1 MKRMPDRPLRLLLNV
16 PSVLAGLVIYLC
28 VLSTLPAGVALLV
41 LVLLVVAMLLPAAGR
56 AEMIVVRA
64 LSWSRPASPR
74 ELELWTGIETLV
86 EAGGAG
92 PDPVSKRRLL
102 VRRVARSRAAQV
114 GHAGR
119 AVVVVS
125 PLVLQGLATNQISAV
140 AVASEVARSRAE
152 HHFEPHRGAV
162 RGWVV
167 TLPVR
172 VVAAVLRPLLVRL
185 FRWQPIVVAWQL
197 RAVIGAV
204 CVADGVA
211 HHRAWSG
218 LVAVTV
224 VLISYAV
231 PAAKRQV
238 SRRAASRAETVR
250 STAAVGNGRVTG
262 DGSPTVGVLAPVVTH
277 PVETPPRA
285 ILGDRPRLYL
295 VPTE

>member
-1 MKRMPDRPLRLLLNV
+1 MPDRLLRLLLNV

-28 VLSTLPAGVALLV
+28 VLSTLPGGVALLV

-64 LSWSRPASPR
+64 LSWSRSASPA

-92 PDPVSKRRLL
+92 PEKVSRRRLL
-102 VRRVARSRAAQV
+102 VRRSTRSRAVQV

-119 AVVVVS
+119 SAVVVS
-125 PLVLQGLATNQISAV
+125 PLVLQGLATQQVSAV
-140 AVASEVARSRAE
+140 AVAAEVARSRAE
-152 HHFEPHRGAV
+152 HHFAPHRGAV
-162 RGWVV
+162 RGWLV

-172 VVAAVLRPLLVRL
+172 VVASALRPLLVGL
-185 FRWQPIVVAWQL
+185 FRWQPIGVAWQW

-218 LVAVTV
+218 LAAAAV
-224 VLISYAV
+224 VLVSYAV
-231 PAAKRQV
+231 PAARMQV

-250 STAAVGNGRVTG
+250 STAALGNDRVTG
-262 DGSPTVGVLAPVVTH
+262 DGSLLLGVRAPVVTH
-277 PVETPPRA
+277 PVDSSPGAVP
-285 ILGDRPRLYL
+285 GDRPRLYL
-295 VPTE
+295 VRTE